1 VLCERGA
8 YWLAGVC
15 HPHSGKTEPP
25 IMGSN
30 LSRAISLSSS
40 YRLAAKAKTPPV
52 SHSCLSLSPQMLRE
66 ELENSFDNYGHGKKI
81 LNQGLIFFQ

>member
-1 VLCERGA
+1 
-8 YWLAGVC
+8 
-15 HPHSGKTEPP
+15 
-25 IMGSN
+25 MGSN

-66 ELENSFDNYGHGKKI
+66 EPENSFDNYSHSKKSFESGFNLFPI
-81 LNQGLIFFQ
+81 VVVFISLL